1 MTMRL
6 KLVDYTVNAAG
17 WLMLGG
23 LTLCLAS
30 RHVAGFGALTGW
42 MAMWLGT
49 CGATFRQRR
58 HDPGLWML
66 SGLFLAITL
75 ALSAMFIY
83 GSISD
88 IPQARVLSL
97 SACDVFGANF
107 FLAVQALYLA
117 IVTQTN
123 WSLKKKPAIPEL

>member
-6 KLVDYTVNAAG
+6 KLVDCTANAAG

-23 LTLCLAS
+23 LALCLES
-30 RHVAGFGALTGW
+30 RRVAGFGALTGW

-49 CGATFRQRR
+49 CGATFRQGR

-66 SGLFLAITL
+66 SGLFLPITL
-75 ALSAMFIY
+75 ALSATFIY

-88 IPQARVLSL
+88 IAQARVLSL
-97 SACDVFGANF
+97 SACDLFGANF
-107 FLAVQALYLA
+107 LLAVQVLYLA

-123 WSLKKKPAIPEL
+123 WSLRKKPALPEL